1 MDPGLLIGVRY
12 VNRSRAIGYLGFKNA
27 RFGKIDAHIATCAYA
42 RDALQKA
49 STIAES
55 RGFQVIHGIV
65 DSLWLRKADASDSE
79 YCDLCREIETKLD
92 LPISFEGIYKWIVFL
107 NSRINPHL
115 PVLNRYY
122 GVFRN
127 GTMKVRGI
135 ELRRHDTSSIIRD
148 FQREVL
154 DILSSASNSAEF
166 RELIPAAIEVA
177 KKHVGLIRSG
187 KVPAEKL
194 VLERRLSKSPG
205 EYESLS
211 HQAIAAQQLGGQGRY
226 IHAGQNIRYIITAGG
241 ATIKDNRA
249 VSPELFEEGI
259 SYDAEA
265 YVKLLATSFV
275 NLFLPLGYDAS
286 RVREIFQI

>member
-1 MDPGLLIGVRY
+1 MDPSLLIGARY

-65 DSLWLRKADASDSE
+65 DSLWLRKAEASDSE
-79 YCDLCREIETKLD
+79 YYDLCREIETKLD

-107 NSRINPHL
+107 NSRINPHV

-122 GVFRN
+122 GIFRD

-135 ELRRHDTSSIIRD
+135 DLRRHDTAGIIGD
-148 FQREVL
+148 FQRDVL

-166 RELIPAAIEVA
+166 RKFIPAALGVA
-177 KKHVGLIRSG
+177 RKYVGLIRTG

-194 VLERRLSKSPG
+194 VLERRLSKSPE

-211 HQAIAAQQLGGQGRY
+211 HQAIAAQQLGREGRY
-226 IHAGQNIRYIITAGG
+226 IHAGQNVRYIVTADG
-241 ATIKDNRA
+241 AAIKGNRA
-249 VSPELFEEGI
+249 VPIELFEEGI

-265 YVKLLATSFV
+265 YVKLLVTSFV

-286 RVREIFQI
+286 RVREVLQT

>member
-92 LPISFEGIYKWIVFL
+92 LPISFEGTYKWIVFL

-135 ELRRHDTSSIIRD
+135 ELRRHDTSGIIRD

-166 RELIPAAIEVA
+166 RELIPAALEVA

-241 ATIKDNRA
+241 AAIRDNRA

-259 SYDAEA
+259 NYDAEA

>member
-1 MDPGLLIGVRY
+1 M
-12 VNRSRAIGYLGFKNA
+12 K
-27 RFGKIDAHIATCAYA
+27 
-42 RDALQKA
+42 
-49 STIAES
+49 
-55 RGFQVIHGIV
+55 
-65 DSLWLRKADASDSE
+65 ASDSE
-79 YCDLCREIETKLD
+79 YYDLCREIETKLD

-122 GVFRN
+122 GVLRN

-135 ELRRHDTSSIIRD
+135 ELRRHDTAGIIRD
-148 FQREVL
+148 FQRDIL
-154 DILSSASNSAEF
+154 DILSNASNSAEF
-166 RELIPAAIEVA
+166 RELIPAAFEVA
-177 KKHVGLIRSG
+177 KKYVSLIRSG
-187 KVPAEKL
+187 KVPVEKL

-211 HQAIAAQQLGGQGRY
+211 HQAIAAQQLGRQGRY
-226 IHAGQNIRYIITAGG
+226 IHAGQNIRYIVTAGE
-241 ATIKDNRA
+241 AAVKDNRA
-249 VSPELFEEGI
+249 VSSELLEEGI

-286 RVREIFQI
+286 RVREILQV

>member
-42 RDALQKA
+42 RGALQKA

-65 DSLWLRKADASDSE
+65 DSLWLRKAEASDSE
-79 YCDLCREIETKLD
+79 YYDLCREIETKLD

-135 ELRRHDTSSIIRD
+135 ELRRHDTSGIIRD

-166 RELIPAAIEVA
+166 RELIPAALEVA

-241 ATIKDNRA
+241 AAIKDNRA